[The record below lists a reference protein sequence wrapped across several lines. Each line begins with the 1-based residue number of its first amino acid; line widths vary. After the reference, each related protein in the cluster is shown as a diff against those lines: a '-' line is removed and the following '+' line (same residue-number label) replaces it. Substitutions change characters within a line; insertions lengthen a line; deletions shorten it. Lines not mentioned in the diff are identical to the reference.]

1 MDKLDNKVKYIGN
14 FSRILSGGSPT
25 WKYTVA
31 LFKTENH
38 SQIKIFFTDLEINL
52 NDTYEITVYL
62 KENSKYPDTYYLDEL
77 KIVKPQTNEELCKLL
92 QNLKIGIGQKTIEKI
107 EKQTNKTV
115 IELIK
120 EDKEAFLNYFNNST
134 NKEKIYNFIENFLND
149 DMSFFVENKLTNLYK
164 RLCKIFPIRENF
176 VEKFKQE
183 NPYILYLKYNVPF
196 DLVDEF
202 ALKLDH
208 QNTLYSFNRSEAVV
222 IFSFNELWMNNSTLL
237 GINEIKNIYKRKY
250 PKFLEDL
257 FFKTISDMI
266 KRKQII
272 FSEEKN
278 LLTLTSI
285 FEKEEYLLRRLK
297 NLNEKQNKQI
307 KKCHIE
313 GLSFLQRQAFEN
325 AINKPVSIISGFP
338 GTGKT
343 HLIKYIYDVL
353 LTEYKANQIEILTPT
368 GRAATIL
375 SSKININV
383 RTIHS
388 FLKISD
394 EEEGMLS
401 VYNSNSPDTK
411 VLIIDEFSMVNV
423 NIFYLLLNTCEQ
435 LTKIIIVGDY
445 NQLPCIGPG
454 NILQDLCDSKMFSTT
469 FLTENFRTENPDLVE
484 HYLCILNRQIPN
496 FQTKS
501 IQNFNVISESFIP
514 KIKNIYYQLIQEH
527 SVDDITVLIPTYKGQ
542 KGIFVVN
549 NAIQQMLMQ
558 NKTPIFEITFKDLKI
573 KYYLGDKVIQL
584 KNISEKNVYNGEIGY
599 ISSFEKNIFTIEFP
613 NNKFIEYT
621 KEEFREYINLAYAIT
636 VHKFQGSESKVVI
649 LPIYK
654 DFEFM
659 LTRKLLYTAVS
670 RAKDQLILLGDMS
683 VYMYQIVYGQ
693 NEAKILTNLQSLVK
707 LFSKE
712 DHNKR
717 EKNV

>member
-1 MDKLDNKVKYIGN
+1 MDKIDNKIKYTGK
-14 FSRILSGGSPT
+14 FSRILSGGAPT

-31 LFKTENH
+31 LFRTENY
-38 SQIKIFFTDLEINL
+38 SQIKIFFTDLEINF
-52 NDTYEITVYL
+52 NDTYEITVFL

-77 KIVKPQTNEELCKLL
+77 KIVKPQTNDELCKLL

-107 EKQTNKTV
+107 EKQTNKAV
-115 IELIK
+115 IDLIR
-120 EDKEAFLNYFNNST
+120 EDKEAFLNFFAHSS
-134 NKEKIYNFIENFLND
+134 NKEKIHNFIEDFLND
-149 DMSFFVENKLTNLYK
+149 DMSFFVENKLTSLYK
-164 RLCKIFPIRENF
+164 RLCKIFPVRENF

-183 NPYILYLKYNVPF
+183 NPYNLYLKYNVPF

-202 ALKLDH
+202 ALKLDDE
-208 QNTLYSFNRSEAVV
+208 NTLYGFNRSEAVV

-250 PKFLEDL
+250 PKFSDDL
-257 FFKTISDMI
+257 FIKTIKDMI
-266 KRKQII
+266 TRKLII
-272 FSEEKN
+272 FSEEER

-285 FEKEEYLLRRLK
+285 FEKEEYILKRLK
-297 NLNEKQNKQI
+297 QLSEKKVINNKKSNIQ
-307 KKCHIE
+307 E
-313 GLSFLQRQAFEN
+313 LSLLQRQAFEN

-343 HLIKYIYDVL
+343 HLVKYIYDEL
-353 LTEYKANQIEILTPT
+353 LLEYKSSQIEILTPT

-375 SSKININV
+375 SSKINVNA

-394 EEEGMLS
+394 EDEGILS

-423 NIFYLLLNTCEQ
+423 NIFYLLLTTCQNLE
-435 LTKIIIVGDY
+435 KIIIVGDY

-484 HYLCILNRQIPN
+484 HYLSILNQQIPN
-496 FQTKS
+496 FQANSVK
-501 IQNFNVISESFIP
+501 NFNVIPESFIP
-514 KIKNIYYQLIQEH
+514 KIKNIYYQLIQEY
-527 SVDDITVLIPTYKGQ
+527 SVDDIIVLIPTYKGN
-542 KGIFVVN
+542 KGIFAVN
-549 NAIQQMLMQ
+549 SAIQQMLMQ
-558 NKTPIFEITFKDLKI
+558 NQKPIFEINFKDIKI
-573 KYYLGDKVIQL
+573 NYYLGDKIIQL
-584 KNISEKNVYNGEIGY
+584 KNISEKNVFNGEIGY
-599 ISSFEKNIFTIEFP
+599 IVSFEKNIFTIEFP

-621 KEEFREYINLAYAIT
+621 KEEFREYISLAYAVT
-636 VHKFQGSESKVVI
+636 VHKFQGSESKAVI

-693 NEAKILTNLQSLVK
+693 NENKILTNLQNLIIK
-707 LFSKE
+707 LKCKE
-712 DHNKR
+712 NS
-717 EKNV
+717 